1 MANLRT
7 EPQVMLRTGSGK
19 EAAVLVIVV
28 VAVIATLGFAVI
40 LAAVLLVTIGVHQ
53 EEKRLTFAR
62 RRGPTG
68 TARVA
73 RLIVGRYVRRTEPDP
88 QAAGW
93 SATAPATPSES
104 AASGHAAEPQR
115 GIASRA

>member
-1 MANLRT
+1 
-7 EPQVMLRTGSGK
+7 
-19 EAAVLVIVV
+19 VLVIAVVV
-28 VAVIATLGFAVI
+28 VATAGFAVI

-53 EEKRLTFAR
+53 EEKRLTFSR

-73 RLIVGRYVRRTEPDP
+73 RRIVGRYVRRTEQEP

-93 SATAPATPSES
+93 SATPATPSERGNSRPPRSRS
-104 AASGHAAEPQR
+104 AA
-115 GIASRA
+115 